1 MGTIMHCLI
10 IIEILPILRVVVFMT
25 KKSIKGIAIAD
36 YLADHVVKDYETLNF
51 HLLDEDMLIVENDI

>member
-1 MGTIMHCLI
+1 MHCLI

-25 KKSIKGIAIAD
+25 KKAIKGIAIAD

>member
-1 MGTIMHCLI
+1 MHCLI

-25 KKSIKGIAIAD
+25 KKVIKGIAIAD